1 LEKLKEVQF
10 KVFPFDSRR
19 FQDLMIVLR
28 TSMEIREST
37 TDRVEFIPRGKG
49 GREMTVVV
57 EKMSAWSSSD

>member
-1 LEKLKEVQF
+1 
-10 KVFPFDSRR
+10 
-19 FQDLMIVLR
+19 
-28 TSMEIREST
+28 MEIREST